1 MYLKIKKLFNDCYFF
16 LTRRERNKI
25 LKFYPEKKNVYIKD
39 LKNIVKENPYYSDH
53 QVYDTLY
60 TRYILEKYD

>member
-39 LKNIVKENPYYSDH
+39 LKNIVKE
-53 QVYDTLY
+53 
-60 TRYILEKYD
+60 